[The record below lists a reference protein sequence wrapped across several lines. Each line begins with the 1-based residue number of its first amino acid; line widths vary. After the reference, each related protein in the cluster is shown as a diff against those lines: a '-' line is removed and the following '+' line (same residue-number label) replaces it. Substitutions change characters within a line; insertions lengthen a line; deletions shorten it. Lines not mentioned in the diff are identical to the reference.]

1 MLEYQG
7 MEYQID
13 MGLDGRYY
21 ARIYKQGIPGPIF
34 FTDDYNTEEQAIASA
49 KAIIQDH
56 RAMTGEV

>member
-1 MLEYQG
+1 MFEYEG

-13 MGLDGRYY
+13 IRLDGRYY

-34 FTDDYNTEEQAIASA
+34 FTDDYDTREDAIASA